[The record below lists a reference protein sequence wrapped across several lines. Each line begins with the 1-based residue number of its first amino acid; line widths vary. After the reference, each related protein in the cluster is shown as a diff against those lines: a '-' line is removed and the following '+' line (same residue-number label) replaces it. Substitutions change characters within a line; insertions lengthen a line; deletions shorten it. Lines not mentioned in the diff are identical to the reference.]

1 MRSTRRTSARIAASA
16 VAIVAAFSLT
26 ACQNDD
32 TAQGS
37 SQAPAAEAS
46 EATQKPAESGADQN
60 STEKPSDSSQGQ
72 DSAGAESGGNASAG
86 KNTDSGTSGSGASG
100 GSSSDGKE
108 TVTCTTANTKIT
120 VSEVTRPINHLMVTA
135 TNTGSVACNAFNA
148 PYLRFDHGQAAVP
161 FIEDSKPQ
169 AVVTIAPGES
179 AYAAIAT
186 SGDGEN
192 GRDATDLDLNFAN
205 SAGDGSVGASKSLT
219 IPGGS
224 VYIDDSHQVTY
235 WQSDLQDAI
244 QW

>member
-1 MRSTRRTSARIAASA
+1 MRSTRRTSARLAASA
-16 VAIVAAFSLT
+16 VAIVAALSLT

-32 TAQGS
+32 NAMGAGQPEAG
-37 SQAPAAEAS
+37 AS
-46 EATQKPAESGADQN
+46 ESTQKPEESGTDQPV
-60 STEKPSDSSQGQ
+60 TEKPDESSQGQ
-72 DSAGAESGGNASAG
+72 DSAGNESGGNASAG
-86 KNTDSGTSGSGASG
+86 NDSGTSGSSTSG
-100 GSSSDGKE
+100 GSSSDGKK

-148 PYLRFDHGQAAVP
+148 PYLRFDQGQAAVP
-161 FIEDSKPQ
+161 FIEASKPQ
-169 AVVTIAPGES
+169 AVTTIAPGES

-192 GRDATDLDLNFAN
+192 GRDATELSLSFAN
-205 SAGDGSVGASKSLT
+205 AAGDGSVGASKSLA
-219 IPGGS
+219 IPGDS